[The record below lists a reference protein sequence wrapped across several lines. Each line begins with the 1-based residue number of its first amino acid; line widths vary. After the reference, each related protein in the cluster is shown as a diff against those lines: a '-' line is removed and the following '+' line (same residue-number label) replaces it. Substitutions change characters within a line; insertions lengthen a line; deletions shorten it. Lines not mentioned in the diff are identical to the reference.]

1 MADSITTKNPA
12 TQTATVAKTNTP
24 VKAKN
29 PKDILFE
36 QISISE
42 NYLNEGL
49 SSEEDNFSF
58 GGTIG
63 RNLFLGSLGTV
74 SAFQE
79 VSQHYDKKGN
89 YRQALKELAEL
100 RTQIAKG
107 EISLENAKIKLQEID
122 QKLIQKQDTIRQ
134 YTVDAANAKAVG
146 AGIVAVGAGIGV
158 AVLAPQ
164 VAAGLLLGVEVT
176 GITITTAGIV
186 ATTTAGTQITLTAA
200 QATSFLALTGAITT
214 GYSATTQVVTEGVN
228 GNLNKPETW
237 KAIAGQAL
245 IEGTVNVA
253 FLGLEPFGKLM
264 NPKIMKTLG
273 IMGVSPD
280 VATKAAPLLSDLTF
294 FTGTGI
300 TSGTAEYY
308 LTLALN
314 PSLTAEEKQ
323 KLMNEK
329 GVQIM
334 ASALL
339 GVGFR
344 AVLRGVSK
352 NGNSAR
358 TTLTAS
364 QKELKPDDANELN
377 NLVIQ
382 IIKKADLN
390 DDSQKPLIQAL
401 NGVRDK
407 LKNNNSIALDDL
419 TFIIQ
424 QSNKYGLEKEVNQLI
439 PKIDPSLAKLI
450 TIAQKLEKGTIT
462 ADDVIELENLAKN
475 NGVPKS
481 QIEEVKALV
490 RDTENSAS
498 GSIKV
503 RQAPTAPLQAVTTS
517 KTTSVLP
524 KATTTPTSVTP
535 WNAPKPPIG
544 ANNIVP
550 FNAPKA
556 PTHLE
561 RILNDLTPQQKSK
574 LGELSPAQ
582 MERFNGII
590 QSNINNRITLGE
602 ENPVIKQE
610 VIDGALNMAKSG
622 SEVPLSMTMMA
633 GSGQTDDLINALK
646 KIETQT
652 QTPADE
658 AKTRYGATTYTP
670 QSLAITTT
678 EDWKANIEE
687 RIIKLITNGNN
698 FIVYQNCEKPDR
710 WIAGVKQVLDA
721 LGLNFEVYSFPSSE
735 PNKTSI
741 ILKLLSSPSQA
752 QTGTIINPSPSQLQS
767 TQPATTI
774 NPVTTKIDASNV
786 SIRNAGDTVLIG
798 GTKRVITF
806 ADLESFGL
814 VPKHEAI
821 IKISGT
827 NHTILFSNPVKLGD
841 TRTGFVIY
849 FQDPLT
855 KQWIPRPSYRSASH
869 GISQIPH
876 GIERLPDGNTNWL
889 GKGIIPNSKSATAVP
904 TEIDEVLAEL
914 EKTQQILDKPEIK
927 QVVFGLA
934 KNTIHAPIPVHP
946 NNKPFS
952 QVLNHKAIDLQKQ
965 YPTLEINIIAP
976 NFGSMKIPQAL
987 KPNFAKAENTYT
999 SSNPVYGELQVE
1011 TYLSNDGK
1019 YLWTMLKQIST
1030 NRVWVGGLNS
1040 TSSPLETTGLLKE
1053 IPDIGLNLSTAP
1065 LEYTVMMRKWEGMEQ
1080 SFIDDFG
1087 QEYNQKYMTFEE
1099 AENSNSYRDVWSLV
1113 KENPVIQDYYK
1124 AKGITEKLP
1133 EIKPKNHFT
1142 VRNATLQKVSNATTE
1157 AENLHDLVNI
1167 KPNNL
1172 ASVPINLPV
1181 VGGMF
1186 TGRIL
1191 KLFVN
1196 GKELILTAYFDSLT
1210 SAKASLIGVKNTK
1223 TSKEMFVKEYVLI
1236 NNESLDLTASPPT
1249 PQAGTQVFSVE
1260 NQRQINRI
1268 AKIGLGVA
1276 SVGLAGGLAFAG
1288 TLLLLRM
1295 IKNNEI
1301 NPKELNKL
1309 SDKQLVNLISALQ
1322 KGIKV
1327 GNTEITYKY
1336 KPKTTDGNT
1345 FEDFGITNIQ
1355 IDGKFLE
1362 MKDGDLVLP
1371 AGVEL
1376 REEDLQKLIDQL
1388 EQGVTVNNVPFA
1400 YKLVDPDGNVFE
1412 DFGTSLIDVGD
1423 GLSIQ
1428 LGVTDG
1434 DILNTKIINN
1444 NGGK

>member
-12 TQTATVAKTNTP
+12 TQTATVAKTNTTA
-24 VKAKN
+24 VKPKN

-63 RNLFLGSLGTV
+63 RNLFLGPLGTV

-364 QKELKPDDANELN
+364 QKELKPDDANELK

-752 QTGTIINPSPSQLQS
+752 QTGTTNNINAELQKQLQKIE
-767 TQPATTI
+767 TQTQTPADEFIANNKAKLYDHSHIQVSDNLFNSSFDSKVEKAVRERITKGNDFI
-774 NPVTTKIDASNV
+774 YFLPVEDITAHV
-786 SIRNAGDTVLIG
+786 VA
-798 GTKRVITF
+798 TKRV
-806 ADLESFGL
+806 AE
-814 VPKHEAI
+814 
-821 IKISGT
+821 
-827 NHTILFSNPVKLGD
+827 KLGLPFD
-841 TRTGFVIY
+841 IYTAPDLTDSTKTRVI
-849 FQDPLT
+849 
-855 KQWIPRPSYRSASH
+855 
-869 GISQIPH
+869 
-876 GIERLPDGNTNWL
+876 
-889 GKGIIPNSKSATAVP
+889 
-904 TEIDEVLAEL
+904 
-914 EKTQQILDKPEIK
+914 
-927 QVVFGLA
+927 A
-934 KNTIHAPIPVHP
+934 K
-946 NNKPFS
+946 F
-952 QVLNHKAIDLQKQ
+952 L
-965 YPTLEINIIAP
+965 
-976 NFGSMKIPQAL
+976 
-987 KPNFAKAENTYT
+987 
-999 SSNPVYGELQVE
+999 
-1011 TYLSNDGK
+1011 
-1019 YLWTMLKQIST
+1019 
-1030 NRVWVGGLNS
+1030 
-1040 TSSPLETTGLLKE
+1040 SSP
-1053 IPDIGLNLSTAP
+1053 
-1065 LEYTVMMRKWEGMEQ
+1065 
-1080 SFIDDFG
+1080 
-1087 QEYNQKYMTFEE
+1087 
-1099 AENSNSYRDVWSLV
+1099 
-1113 KENPVIQDYYK
+1113 
-1124 AKGITEKLP
+1124 
-1133 EIKPKNHFT
+1133 
-1142 VRNATLQKVSNATTE
+1142 AT
-1157 AENLHDLVNI
+1157 
-1167 KPNNL
+1167 
-1172 ASVPINLPV
+1172 
-1181 VGGMF
+1181 
-1186 TGRIL
+1186 
-1191 KLFVN
+1191 
-1196 GKELILTAYFDSLT
+1196 
-1210 SAKASLIGVKNTK
+1210 
-1223 TSKEMFVKEYVLI
+1223 
-1236 NNESLDLTASPPT
+1236 PPT
-1249 PQAGTQVFSVE
+1249 PQAPPSGFSVDDFIQQNIGDLTNQQIKALNQLKATNEIEQIVLLDDEE
-1260 NQRQINRI
+1260 NFTKEVLVFYKSLEDGTRLLVKTLDEGGNLEELNSNFTPSTPIEPTLQVINEPTVITEEEDRLAAGKIFNPQPLSTPEELARQPDIIQIMAMRKPDEPFFLTLNTYKYGKLEADDNFVLNLQLANLARVDLRLADLKGINLEKANLEGSDLTGAWFDKANLSGVNLTNATIGGFISPKDSGEYRTTIENGKRVWQWLTSSVPSELSNDPSLPRTNDDVARWITIPITIPTSELPTDLTFGSNSLENATVDPNNPIIVDPELQTILEKYADPKLKTTTQTPQVPLQNTGANNPPWVRRSPPPVKTYEYEEAKEKLIDRI
-1268 AKIGLGVA
+1268 ASLTPSQKIGLGVA
-1276 SVGLAGGLAFAG
+1276 GVGLAGGLAFTG
-1288 TLLLLRM
+1288 TLLLIRATQKGIFKSADLA
-1295 IKNNEI
+1295 
-1301 NPKELNKL
+1301 KL
-1309 SDKQLVNLISALQ
+1309 SDAELDIFIQ
-1322 KGIKV
+1322 KLHEGGDNGKLPTPTLLLDGQFLDSKLTYSDTITV
-1327 GNTEITYKY
+1327 GSKKINVSV
-1336 KPKTTDGNT
+1336 
-1345 FEDFGITNIQ
+1345 TNSQYSEVDI
-1355 IDGKFLE
+1355 
-1362 MKDGDLVLP
+1362 GDLTDE
-1371 AGVEL
+1371 EL
-1376 REEDLQKLIDQL
+1376 DTFIQKLHEGGDNGKLPTPTLLLDGQFL
-1388 EQGVTVNNVPFA
+1388 DSKVTYSDNITIGNKKINVSVKNSQ
-1400 YKLVDPDGNVFE
+1400 YSEVKLTEGE
-1412 DFGTSLIDVGD
+1412 
-1423 GLSIQ
+1423 
-1428 LGVTDG
+1428 
-1434 DILNTKIINN
+1434 
-1444 NGGK
+1444 